1 MNKLLNYLKYF
12 GLFFIFIIAI
22 ATITALINLTGVKSS
37 IISKLSVILTAISF
51 FIIAILASNKTK
63 ERGIVLGL
71 KLGLS
76 FIILLI
82 LINLIV
88 FKSPFNIDRLI
99 YYIILLASSI
109 LGGSFGKNIKFKQ
122 TKK

>member
-12 GLFFIFIIAI
+12 GLFFICIIAI

-122 TKK
+122 RKK

>member
-12 GLFFIFIIAI
+12 GLFCIFIIVIAI
-22 ATITALINLTGVKSS
+22 ITSLINLTGIKS
-37 IISKLSVILTAISF
+37 ITISKLSVILTALSF
-51 FIIAILASNKTK
+51 FIISVLASNKTK
-63 ERGIVLGL
+63 KRGIVLGL

-76 FIILLI
+76 FIIILI

-99 YYIILLASSI
+99 YYIILLASSL
-109 LGGSFGKNIKFKQ
+109 LGGSIGKNIKLKR
-122 TKK
+122 K

>member
-99 YYIILLASSI
+99 YYIILI
-109 LGGSFGKNIKFKQ
+109 VKYFFVFKYIICYG
-122 TKK
+122 

>member
-12 GLFFIFIIAI
+12 SLFCIFIIVIAI
-22 ATITALINLTGVKSS
+22 ITSLINLTGIKS
-37 IISKLSVILTAISF
+37 ITISKLSVILTALSF
-51 FIIAILASNKTK
+51 FIISLLASNKTK

-76 FIILLI
+76 FIIILI
-82 LINLIV
+82 LVNLIV

-99 YYIILLASSI
+99 YYIILLASSL
-109 LGGSFGKNIKFKQ
+109 LGGSIGKNIKLKRN
-122 TKK
+122 